1 MIYKTFTKMMDMI
14 IRHTAPGDLDAVME
28 IYGSARHRMRLAG
41 NHSQWIGGYPSRERI
56 MADIDANVSY
66 VVEAGG
72 VIAGVFA
79 FIQGEEPTY
88 RNIDG
93 RWPDDRP
100 YGTIHRIAANG
111 VKKGV
116 FAEVLAYCERKI
128 PHLRIDTHRNN
139 HIMQHLI
146 EKHGFR
152 RCGTI
157 YISDGS
163 PRIAYEK
170 IPEGLLPVY

>member
-14 IRHTAPGDLDAVME
+14 IRRTAPGDLDAVME

-41 NHSQWIGGYPSRERI
+41 NHSQWIGGYPSRQRI

-100 YGTIHRIAANG
+100 YGTIHRIASAGIVRGIADACLEFCLSAG
-111 VKKGV
+111 VN
-116 FAEVLAYCERKI
+116 I
-128 PHLRIDTHRNN
+128 RIDTHADNYPMLSWIR
-139 HIMQHLI
+139 
-146 EKHGFR
+146 KRGFEH
-152 RCGTI
+152 CGI
-157 YISDGS
+157 IRVEDGS
-163 PRIAYEK
+163 PRIAFQLGAA
-170 IPEGLLPVY
+170 PLS